1 VSDIDGN
8 LSPPGT
14 ELAPRRNLGA
24 GERGLSV
31 AAGAIAGTLAA
42 RQSGAARIALGVLGS
57 LLVARGVTGAS
68 PAKRLLGQ
76 RPDEAA
82 TAEEAGWSSAALLSR
97 SVTINAPRATVFA
110 RFRDMASWP
119 QWAVNVERID
129 VNDDGSLHFVTID
142 PSGAVEWD
150 GEITEERDGTL
161 LAIASVPGSEFPIT
175 ARYEFRD
182 APAGRGSEIHGV
194 IAYEPPGGSLVRY
207 AAKLTQREPGIQL
220 RRDLKRFKSLI
231 ETGEIAVNDPQGT
244 TPKA

>member
-1 VSDIDGN
+1 MSDIDGN

-14 ELAPRRNLGA
+14 GLAPRRNLKA

-31 AAGAIAGTLAA
+31 AAGAILGTMAA
-42 RQSGAARIALGVLGS
+42 RQTGAARVAMGLISS

-68 PAKRLLGQ
+68 PVKRLLGQ

-82 TAEEAGWSSAALLSR
+82 TASEAGWSSAALLSR
-97 SVTINAPRATVFA
+97 SVTINAPRDAVFA
-110 RFRDMASWP
+110 RFRDIAAWP
-119 QWAVNVERID
+119 QWAFNVKRVD
-129 VNDDGSLHFVTID
+129 VDGDGRMHFVTLD

-161 LAIASVPGSEFPIT
+161 LAIASLPGSAFPIT

-182 APAGRGSEIHGV
+182 APAGRGTEIHGIV
-194 IAYEPPGGSLVRY
+194 AYEPPGGSLVRY
-207 AAKLTQREPGIQL
+207 AAKLSQREPGVQL

-231 ETGEIAVNDPQGT
+231 ETGEIAVNEPQGT
-244 TPKA
+244 VPKA